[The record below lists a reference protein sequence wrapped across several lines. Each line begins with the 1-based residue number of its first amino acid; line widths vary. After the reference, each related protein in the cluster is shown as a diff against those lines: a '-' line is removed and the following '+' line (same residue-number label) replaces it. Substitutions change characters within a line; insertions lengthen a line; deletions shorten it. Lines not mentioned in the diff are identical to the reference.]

1 MDVTSPFEASEPPA
15 KEVDSFKRRLLEH
28 LVHTVGKDQVTTT
41 GRDWYNALARTVRD
55 LLVEMWM
62 DSTRSSYRGDVKRVY
77 YLSLEFLIGRSLMN
91 NLINTGF
98 LDIARKTMAELGL
111 DLDAVAEEEPE
122 AALGN
127 GGLGRLAACFID
139 SMATQGIA
147 GYGYGIRYEYGM
159 FAQEIEDGWQS
170 EMPDH
175 WLYHG
180 NAWEFAR
187 PEVVY
192 PVRFYGK
199 VETKTDSTGK
209 TVYLWKGDEE
219 ILAQAYDQPV
229 PGFGAWTV
237 NNTRL
242 WAAKSSR
249 VFDLKRFNQG
259 DYLGS
264 VRSQGESENLSR
276 VLYPDDSTSMG
287 KELRLK
293 QEYFFVCAALK
304 DILRRFR
311 SQHPDWSLLP
321 EKVAIQLNDTHPA
334 LAVPEMMRLL
344 MDKFGLDWDF
354 AWDLSRRVF
363 SYTNHTLLPEAL
375 ETWPVALFESMLP
388 RHLMI
393 IFEIN
398 RRFLEEVRLRFPG
411 DEDLI
416 RRVSLIDEDHG
427 RRVRM
432 AHIAFVGSHAVN
444 GVARIHTELMKTTIF
459 ADFHKLY
466 PERIVNKTNGV
477 TPRRWVNQANREL
490 ASLVKGR
497 VDENW
502 PANLE
507 EFRKLVPLADDKS
520 FRQAF
525 REVKK
530 RNKERLAKLIAEK
543 LGEEVSPDSLF
554 DVHVKRI
561 HEYKRQLLNVL
572 GVIARY
578 NRLKAGGKTARKM
591 APRTVILAGKAA
603 PGYHTAKLIIKLI
616 HDVAKVINADPA
628 TNKQLKLIFLP
639 NYNVALAEK
648 IIPAA
653 DLSQQISTAGTEAS
667 GTGNM
672 KLALNG
678 ALTIGTRDG
687 ANIEIAEE
695 VGEENV
701 FFFGLLADE
710 VMRLRQPGA
719 YDPRDVIA
727 KNAELAQVLDMIGNG
742 FFSPDDKD
750 RFKPI
755 HDSLVHHG
763 DWYLLCADFADYM
776 AAQERVDQLWADPE
790 AWSAAAIYNVAR
802 MGRFSS
808 DVTIMEYAKD
818 IWRVSPHR
826 PAPGLGEAL
835 MG

>member
-1 MDVTSPFEASEPPA
+1 MDDAEPFEVSEPPA
-15 KEVDSFKRRLLEH
+15 REVDSFKRRLLEH

-41 GRDWYNALARTVRD
+41 GRDWYFALARTVRD

-91 NLINTGF
+91 NLLNTGF
-98 LDIARKTMAELGL
+98 LDIARKTLDELGL
-111 DLDAVAEEEPE
+111 DLDAIVEEEPE

-139 SMATQGIA
+139 SMATLGIA

-159 FAQEIEDGWQS
+159 FAQEIDDGWQS
-170 EMPDH
+170 EIPDH

-180 NAWEFAR
+180 NPWEFAR

-192 PVRFYGK
+192 PVRFYGH
-199 VETKTDSTGK
+199 VETSTDSSGR
-209 TVYLWKGDEE
+209 TVYLWKSGEE
-219 ILAQAYDQPV
+219 IMAMAYDQPV

-249 VFDLKRFNQG
+249 AFDLKRFNQG

-264 VRSQGESENLSR
+264 VQSQGESENLSR

-311 SQHPDWSLLP
+311 SQHQDWAELPD
-321 EKVAIQLNDTHPA
+321 KVAIQLNDTHPA

-354 AWDLSRRVF
+354 AWDISSRVF

-393 IFEIN
+393 IYEMN
-398 RRFLEEVRLRFPG
+398 RRFLDEVRQKFPG
-411 DEDLI
+411 DEGLVA
-416 RRVSLIDEDHG
+416 RVSMIDEDHG
-427 RRVRM
+427 RRLRM
-432 AHIAFVGSHAVN
+432 AHIAFVGSHKVN

-459 ADFHKLY
+459 ADFYKLY
-466 PERIVNKTNGV
+466 PDRIVNKTNGV

-490 ASLVKGR
+490 AQLVKGR

-507 EFRKLVPLADDKS
+507 EFRKLVPLADDKK
-520 FRQAF
+520 FRKQF
-525 REVKK
+525 RDVKM
-530 RNKERLAKLIAEK
+530 RNKEQLAKLIAAR
-543 LGEEVSPDSLF
+543 LGETVDPKSLF

-572 GVIARY
+572 GVVARY
-578 NRLKAGGKTARKM
+578 NLLKAGGEAARKM

-603 PGYHTAKLIIKLI
+603 PGYHRAKLIIKLI
-616 HDVAKVINADPA
+616 HDVAKVINKDPA
-628 TNKQLKLIFLP
+628 TNKKLKLIFLP
-639 NYNVALAEK
+639 NYNVALAER

-701 FFFGLLADE
+701 FFFGLLADQVIE
-710 VMRLRQPGA
+710 LRQPGR
-719 YDPRDVIA
+719 YDPQPVIA
-727 KNAELAQVLDMIGNG
+727 RNPLLAQVLAQIETG
-742 FFSPDDKD
+742 FFSEGDRE

-755 HDSLVHHG
+755 YDSLVHHG

-776 AAQERVDQLWADPE
+776 AAQERVDELWADKE
-790 AWSAAAIYNVAR
+790 AWTAKSILNVAR
-802 MGRFSS
+802 LGRFSS
-808 DVTIMEYAKD
+808 DVTILDYAKE
-818 IWRVSPHR
+818 IWDVAPHR
-826 PAPGLGEAL
+826 PAPGLG
-835 MG
+835 

>member
-1 MDVTSPFEASEPPA
+1 MDDSTPFEASEPPA

-62 DSTRSSYRGDVKRVY
+62 DSTRSTYRGDVKRVY

-91 NLINTGF
+91 NLLNTGF
-98 LDIARKTMAELGL
+98 LDIARKTLAELGH
-111 DLDAVAEEEPE
+111 DLDDIAEEEPE

-139 SMATQGIA
+139 SMATLGIA
-147 GYGYGIRYEYGM
+147 GYGYGIRYDYGM

-192 PVRFYGK
+192 PVRFYGR
-199 VETKTDSTGK
+199 VETQVNEAGR
-209 TVYLWKGDEE
+209 TVYVWKDTEE
-219 ILAQAYDQPV
+219 ILAMAYDQPV

-264 VRSQGESENLSR
+264 VRQQGESENLSR

-304 DILRRFR
+304 DILRRFK
-311 SQHPDWSLLP
+311 SQHESWADLPD
-321 EKVAIQLNDTHPA
+321 KVAIQLNDTHPA

-344 MDKFGLDWDF
+344 MDKYGLDWDF
-354 AWDLSRRVF
+354 AWDLSSRVF

-393 IFEIN
+393 IYEIN
-398 RRFLEEVRLRFPG
+398 RRFLGEVQKLFPN
-411 DEDLI
+411 DADLV
-416 RRVSLIDEDHG
+416 RRVSLIDEEHG

-459 ADFHKLY
+459 SDFHKLY
-466 PERIVNKTNGV
+466 PQRIVNKTNGV
-477 TPRRWVNQANREL
+477 TPRRWVNQANRHL
-490 ASLVKGR
+490 AKLVAGR

-507 EFRKLVPLADDKS
+507 EFRKLVPLAGDKDFTRK
-520 FRQAF
+520 FRAA
-525 REVKK
+525 KLA
-530 RNKERLAKLIAEK
+530 NKERLARLIAERLK
-543 LGEEVSPDSLF
+543 TEVDPASLF

-578 NRLKAGGKTARKM
+578 NRLKDGGKQARKM
-591 APRTVILAGKAA
+591 APRTVLLAGKAA
-603 PGYHTAKLIIKLI
+603 PGYRMAKLVIKLI
-616 HDVAKVINADPA
+616 HDVGKLVNNDKD
-628 TNKQLKLIFLP
+628 TNDRLKLIFLP

-687 ANIEIAEE
+687 ANIEMAEE
-695 VGEENV
+695 VGEENF
-701 FFFGLLADE
+701 FFFGLTADE
-710 VMRLRQPGA
+710 VMAYRQPGA
-719 YDPRDVIA
+719 YDPKIVIA
-727 KNAELAQVLDMIGNG
+727 QNPELARVLRMLGDGT
-742 FFSPDDKD
+742 FSPDDRD
-750 RFKPI
+750 RFRPI
-755 HDSLVHHG
+755 YDALVHHG

-776 AAQERVDQLWADPE
+776 AAQDRVDKLWADQE
-790 AWSAAAIYNVAR
+790 AWSAMAVLNVAR

-808 DVTIMEYAKD
+808 DVTIMDYARD
-818 IWRVSPHR
+818 IWDVAPHR
-826 PAPGLGEAL
+826 PAPGLGAAL
-835 MG
+835 TG